1 MYISIADILTITSE
15 APEALVKRMLNEK
28 DGEGQSPLQLASA
41 ADKTDVVLAMMAA
54 GTIFLSSSDTVSE
67 MYCRPVNKGPDPES

>member
-54 GTIFLSSSDTVSE
+54 GTIFLSSSD
-67 MYCRPVNKGPDPES
+67 K

>member
-1 MYISIADILTITSE
+1 M
-15 APEALVKRMLNEK
+15 KRMLNEK

-54 GTIFLSSSDTVSE
+54 GTIFLSSSD
-67 MYCRPVNKGPDPES
+67 K

>member
-54 GTIFLSSSDTVSE
+54 GTIFLSSSDFRLFYIPL
-67 MYCRPVNKGPDPES
+67 MPNI

>member
-54 GTIFLSSSDTVSE
+54 GTIFFIVF
-67 MYCRPVNKGPDPES
+67 R

>member
-54 GTIFLSSSDTVSE
+54 GTIFLTSSD
-67 MYCRPVNKGPDPES
+67 K